1 MLPSFNY
8 KKQESRLFGKVLR
21 PLIELEAYSEVTNDW
36 VVLENVLADTGADI
50 SMLPRIM
57 GEALIGDITKGK
69 KAQVKGIVP
78 RARMNVYM
86 HTLKFRLNSKRFN
99 LPVAITDSDEV
110 PMVLGRVKGLDLF
123 NAIFKKGKVLQL

>member
-1 MLPSFNY
+1 MPSFNY

-57 GEALIGDITKGK
+57 GEALIGDIMQGK

-78 RARMNVYM
+78 RARMNVYV

-110 PMVLGRVKGLDLF
+110 PIVLGRVKGLDIF
-123 NAIFKKGKVLQL
+123 NANFKKGKVLQL

>member
-1 MLPSFNY
+1 LPSFNY

-57 GEALIGDITKGK
+57 GEALIGDIMQGK

-78 RARMNVYM
+78 RARMNVYV

-110 PMVLGRVKGLDLF
+110 PIVLGRVKGLDIF
-123 NAIFKKGKVLQL
+123 NANFKKGKVLQL

>member
-1 MLPSFNY
+1 MPSFKY
-8 KKQESRLFGKVLR
+8 KKQESRLFRKVLR

-57 GEALIGDITKGK
+57 GEALIGDITQGK

-78 RARMNVYM
+78 RARMNVYV

-110 PMVLGRVKGLDLF
+110 PIVLGRVKGLDIF
-123 NAIFKKGKVLQL
+123 NANFKKGKVLQL

>member
-1 MLPSFNY
+1 MPSFNY

>member
-1 MLPSFNY
+1 LLPSFNY

-57 GEALIGDITKGK
+57 GEALIGDIMQGK

-78 RARMNVYM
+78 RARMNVYV

-110 PMVLGRVKGLDLF
+110 PIVLGRVKGLDIF
-123 NAIFKKGKVLQL
+123 NANFKKGKVLQL

>member
-1 MLPSFNY
+1 MPSFNY
-8 KKQESRLFGKVLR
+8 KKQESKLFGKVLR

-50 SMLPRIM
+50 SMLPRII
-57 GEALIGDITKGK
+57 GEALIADITRGK

-78 RARMNVYM
+78 RVRMNVYI
-86 HTLKFRLNSKRFN
+86 HNLRFRLNSKLFN

-110 PMVLGRVKGLDLF
+110 PVVLGRVKGLDLF
-123 NAIFKKGKVLQL
+123 NANFKKGKVLQL

>member
-1 MLPSFNY
+1 MPSINY

-50 SMLPRIM
+50 SMLPRII
-57 GEALIGDITKGK
+57 GEALIGDIRQGK

-78 RARMNVYM
+78 RARMNVYI

-110 PMVLGRVKGLDLF
+110 PVVLGRVKGLDMF
-123 NAIFKKGKVLQL
+123 KASFKKGKVLQL